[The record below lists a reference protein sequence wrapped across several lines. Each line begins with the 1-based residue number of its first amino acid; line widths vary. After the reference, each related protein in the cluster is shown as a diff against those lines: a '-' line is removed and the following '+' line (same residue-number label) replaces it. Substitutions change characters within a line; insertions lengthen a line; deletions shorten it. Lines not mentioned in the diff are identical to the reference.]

1 MRYFHSCCINM
12 NGNRYKSWKC
22 PLCANKE
29 TEVVFDLKPV
39 PSRSSQ
45 NCSGMCERSLPIVSE
60 VALLD
65 TVVSHKKRD
74 TFALKVRNV

>member
-29 TEVVFDLKPV
+29 TEVIFDLKLV
-39 PSRSSQ
+39 TFRNSQ
-45 NCSGMCERSLPIVSE
+45 NCFGMCERNRMIGMSPLDLASVRLPS
-60 VALLD
+60 
-65 TVVSHKKRD
+65 
-74 TFALKVRNV
+74 